1 MSMNPL
7 HTFTGNLTG
16 LLPSLSLLDA
26 TGIVDWKPEKR
37 LFQLRMLQR
46 IIGLSWSAECKNCLF
61 YRTNTTF
68 STEPM
73 FSESQKCYVFVYRIT
88 NVSPIA
94 HVLSNISF
102 QIRCKNTYKCIFSK
116 QFTTLIKT
124 TNNCWKET
132 LIGINFQSVLG
143 VLGVF
148 LNLVVFVNILISKN
162 LRNNISMLFVC
173 NMAVSDFLLSVYT
186 ICITAY
192 LNSVSFAYMNNNSD
206 RQCWKMGF
214 LWMLGETASVITA
227 FFLTLERYLVIVYS
241 LQPDIRVTRKMAMIM
256 VLICWLV
263 AVFLTGYA
271 LYYNFYKFT
280 FVCIP
285 VRFDIFHFHV
295 FIFTVAI
302 VGSALT
308 LFLIT
313 FIFYVHIYITVK
325 RTAQNAG
332 VKRESK
338 LAKRIALLV
347 FSNVFFF
354 CFPIVLAGI
363 VWGFAYFRI
372 FPDLSDVAF
381 EMIAKVIPAV
391 CLSLN
396 SFLNPFLHAFRNDR
410 FTQALKERLQY
421 LRHHIRSVLPHGQ
434 WNFRV
439 GP

>member
-1 MSMNPL
+1 
-7 HTFTGNLTG
+7 
-16 LLPSLSLLDA
+16 
-26 TGIVDWKPEKR
+26 
-37 LFQLRMLQR
+37 
-46 IIGLSWSAECKNCLF
+46 
-61 YRTNTTF
+61 
-68 STEPM
+68 
-73 FSESQKCYVFVYRIT
+73 
-88 NVSPIA
+88 
-94 HVLSNISF
+94 
-102 QIRCKNTYKCIFSK
+102 
-116 QFTTLIKT
+116 
-124 TNNCWKET
+124 
-132 LIGINFQSVLG
+132 
-143 VLGVF
+143 
-148 LNLVVFVNILISKN
+148 
-162 LRNNISMLFVC
+162 
-173 NMAVSDFLLSVYT
+173 
-186 ICITAY
+186 
-192 LNSVSFAYMNNNSD
+192 
-206 RQCWKMGF
+206 
-214 LWMLGETASVITA
+214 
-227 FFLTLERYLVIVYS
+227 
-241 LQPDIRVTRKMAMIM
+241 MAMIM